1 MYLRSPFSSLSGSQ
15 SYTRSVKFSNGAT
28 VPVEVMDTPEL
39 RATGM
44 QFRTSM
50 DRPMLFVF
58 PDEAKRSY
66 HMRNVRMPLDLILMN
81 SGGWVL
87 SMHSMMPS
95 QIQTGGSS
103 LHSQAIE
110 APAGWARQNN
120 LKIGDQIQWG

>member
-81 SGGWVL
+81 SGGRV
-87 SMHSMMPS
+87 SEMTTMPM
-95 QIQTGGSS
+95 S
-103 LHSQAIE
+103 LGFSPATKHTAAIE
-110 APAGWARQNN
+110 APAGGALQNN

>member
-81 SGGWVL
+81 SGGRV
-87 SMHSMMPS
+87 SEMTTMPM
-95 QIQTGGSS
+95 S
-103 LHSQAIE
+103 LGFSPATKHTAAIE
-110 APAGWARQNN
+110 APAGWALQNN

>member
-81 SGGWVL
+81 SGGRVL

-95 QIQTGGSS
+95 QIQTGGSL

-110 APAGWARQNN
+110 APAGWAQANN
-120 LKIGDQIQWG
+120 LKIGDVIRWG